1 MLWVESYDKPFTLC
15 FSPGLSSVV
24 DLFPFLILSLFYHPL
39 LLFPHPFQFLCLGFI
54 KNLFVFCIYSALSN
68 LLCETPPLS
77 GSKMKSWAHSA
88 FCWDINQM
96 ESLVFS
102 EMVKDSFQP
111 RGFVYFLYPFSV
123 FLGCCSSL
131 EPSVGTTSLSLSAS
145 LPVERAPHCAWGGSK
160 HRVRPVVFSLCVC
173 LCVYALKWGI
183 GGRDDRTMGK
193 EINCKKGQKD

>member
-24 DLFPFLILSLFYHPL
+24 DLFPFLILALFYHPL

-54 KNLFVFCIYSALSN
+54 KNLFVFFIYSALSN

-102 EMVKDSFQP
+102 EMVKDSFRP
-111 RGFVYFLYPFSV
+111 RGFFFFFVPVFCFSRLLFITWTLSRHDKSFPQCV
-123 FLGCCSSL
+123 PPSGESSTL
-131 EPSVGTTSLSLSAS
+131 CLRRQQAS
-145 LPVERAPHCAWGGSK
+145 S
-160 HRVRPVVFSLCVC
+160 
-173 LCVYALKWGI
+173 
-183 GGRDDRTMGK
+183 
-193 EINCKKGQKD
+193 